1 MQTTFP
7 LSSTDTLHV
16 FDLVDVDI
24 WGPLSISSL
33 HGNKYFLTIVDDH
46 TRCYR
51 IFLMT
56 AKYETRSLLQNFV
69 ILIKNST

>member
-24 WGPLSISSL
+24 WGPFSISSL

-56 AKYETRSLLQNFV
+56 A
-69 ILIKNST
+69 